1 MLSLLKGKFSANLLA
16 SQSHHTVSRA
26 SLIFAAVL
34 ALVIALL
41 SGLFA
46 FAQWRVADN
55 LMRGQQQKSAELARR
70 VAATADMAT
79 RQANAH
85 RATLN
90 VLLSRDSSELEEA
103 DGLRRSNLQ
112 EYRSLISQISD
123 SPELYENAEGL
134 RRLIAQYE
142 ELSAYVVDLIRQGRK
157 DEALDLRVTRLRPL
171 FNSWQ
176 SLHEEFSKKT
186 ATEDRRQ
193 QEVQAAA
200 SRTTKRW
207 LAGLLLA
214 PLVLIGFGILAIAGI
229 LGLQRLGGRASD
241 TWAR

>member
-16 SQSHHTVSRA
+16 SKSHHTVSRA

-34 ALVIALL
+34 ALMIALL

-55 LMRGQQQKSAELARR
+55 LMRNQQQRGAEVARR

-90 VLLSRDSSELEEA
+90 VLLSRDSPELEEA
-103 DGLRRSNLQ
+103 DGLRRSNLR
-112 EYRSLISQISD
+112 EYSSLISQISD

-142 ELSAYVVDLIRQGRK
+142 ELSAYVVDLFRQGRK
-157 DEALDLRVTRLRPL
+157 DEALELRITRLRPL
-171 FNSWQ
+171 FNNWQ
-176 SLHEEFSKKT
+176 TLHEEFSKKI
-186 ATEDRRQ
+186 AGEDRREQ
-193 QEVQAAA
+193 AIQAAA
-200 SRTTKRW
+200 SRATKKW

-229 LGLQRLGGRASD
+229 LGLQRLGSRASD